1 MIVEKLKSA
10 IKAADDCAPSLEFAS
25 GLNSLLSMSFET
37 IPAAQLPS
45 LLAEG
50 HTVIDVRS
58 PSEYRA
64 EHVQGAE
71 LNPLDTLD
79 AEDFCTHNDPGF
91 PVYILCKS
99 GKRASMAAEK
109 LVTAGHQSIFVVEG
123 GTDAAK
129 TAGVEIEYG
138 QGSISIERQVR
149 IAAGSLVVLGVVLG
163 LTVHSGFLGISAF
176 VGAGL
181 VFAGI
186 TDTCGMGLMLAKM
199 PWNR

>member
-1 MIVEKLKSA
+1 
-10 IKAADDCAPSLEFAS
+10 
-25 GLNSLLSMSFET
+25 MSFET
-37 IPAAQLPS
+37 ITAAQLPA
-45 LLAEG
+45 LLTEG

-64 EHVQGAE
+64 EHVAGAE
-71 LNPLDTLD
+71 LNPLDKID
-79 AEDFCTHNDPGF
+79 AEDFCAHNDPGF
-91 PVYILCKS
+91 PVYILCQS
-99 GKRASMAAEK
+99 GKRASMAAQK
-109 LVTAGHQSIFVVEG
+109 LVAAGHQSVYVVEG

-129 TAGVEIEYG
+129 DAGVEIEYG
-138 QGSISIERQVR
+138 KGSISIERQVR
-149 IAAGSLVVLGVVLG
+149 IAAGSLVVIGVILG
-163 LTVHSGFLGISAF
+163 LTTHSGFFGISAF